1 MGLSGIVAPPE
12 KRGLLQHLYKYTVYT
27 HKEMKMDD
35 AFFSKRA
42 FDRAAADL
50 RRIVH
55 AIAGRYRVRDEPLT
69 WRRLHNIEAEAL
81 SDLGLSGRHDASL
94 LALFSP
100 SPEHDFPHSDEAV
113 CVSGVQR
120 VPLITWFVFDVYG
133 LVATPAPGPPQVQCK
148 TAAMS

>member
-1 MGLSGIVAPPE
+1 
-12 KRGLLQHLYKYTVYT
+12 
-27 HKEMKMDD
+27 MKMDD

-55 AIAGRYRVRDEPLT
+55 AIAGRYRVRHEPLT
-69 WRRLHNIEAEAL
+69 WRRLHDIEAEAL

>member
-1 MGLSGIVAPPE
+1 
-12 KRGLLQHLYKYTVYT
+12 
-27 HKEMKMDD
+27 MDD

-69 WRRLHNIEAEAL
+69 WRRLHDIEAEAL

-100 SPEHDFPHSDEAV
+100 SPEHDLPHSDEAV

-120 VPLITWFVFDVYG
+120 VPLITWFMFDVYG
-133 LVATPAPGPPQVQCK
+133 LVATPAPRPPQAQCE
-148 TAAMS
+148 TATMP